1 MTPIPDLAAITPAQ
15 FRDDLLP
22 AYRPAVLRGF
32 AASWPAVA
40 AGRQGAIADYLKA
53 HDAGAPVQAFVGPPE
68 IEGKF
73 FYAPAGRAFN
83 FTRREG
89 RVSAIVDE
97 ILANADR
104 PDAPSVYV
112 GSTPA
117 PQALPG
123 FAEANSNP
131 VLGPAVI
138 PRVWIGGETVV
149 ATHYDL
155 SDNIA
160 VCVAGRRRFTLIP
173 PEQTANLYVGPL
185 DFTPAGQPVSMV
197 DLEAPDLSRYPRFAA
212 ALETAMVAEL
222 EPGDAIYIPALW
234 WHHVR
239 SIGPLNVLVNYWWN
253 DLASAAGSPFEVLV
267 HALMSVRHLPAPQR
281 AAWRAVF
288 EHYVFG
294 DEDPGAH
301 LPPELKGVLGPLS
314 PQLARNVRAFVGHAI
329 GKPAG

>member
-1 MTPIPDLAAITPAQ
+1 MLSPIPDLTAVTPAQ
-15 FRDDLLP
+15 FRDDLIP
-22 AYRPAVLRGF
+22 AYRPVVLRGF
-32 AASWPAVA
+32 AAHWPAVT
-40 AGRQGAIADYLKA
+40 AGREGAIAAYLKA
-53 HDAGAPVQAFVGPPE
+53 HDVGAPVQAFVGSPE
-68 IEGKF
+68 IGGKF
-73 FYAPAGRAFN
+73 FYAPEGRAFN

-97 ILANADR
+97 ILANAGR
-104 PDAPSVYV
+104 PDASSVYV

-123 FAEANSNP
+123 FAEANPNP
-131 VLGPAVI
+131 VLGAAII

-160 VCVAGRRRFTLIP
+160 IVVAGRRRFTLIP
-173 PEQTANLYVGPL
+173 PEQTTNLYVGPL

-197 DLEAPDLSRYPRFAA
+197 DLEAPDLARYPKFAQ
-212 ALETAMVAEL
+212 ALDHAMVAEL

-253 DLASAAGSPFEVLV
+253 DLAGMAGSPFEVLI

-281 AAWRAVF
+281 AAWRVVF

-301 LPPELKGVLGPLS
+301 LAPELKGVLGPLS
-314 PQLARNVRAFVGHAI
+314 PQLARNVRAFVGHAMK
-329 GKPAG
+329 GS